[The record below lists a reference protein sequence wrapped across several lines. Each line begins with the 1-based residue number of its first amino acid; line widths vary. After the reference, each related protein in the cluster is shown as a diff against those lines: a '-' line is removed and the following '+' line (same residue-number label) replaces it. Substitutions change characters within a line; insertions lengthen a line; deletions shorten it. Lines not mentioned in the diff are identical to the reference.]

1 MSQEQV
7 TATGILYVVS
17 TPIGNLDDMT
27 PRATASLQNA
37 DLILAEDTRHSGGLL
52 KKFGI
57 TTQAKAY
64 HDHNEREF
72 APKIIERLLAGES
85 IALISDAGTPLVSDP
100 GYFLIK
106 SARQAGIPVTPIP
119 GSCALIAALSA
130 SGLASDRFTFN
141 GFLPPKQKARQK
153 RIQELKLDTA
163 TQIYYEA
170 PHRLAACVADLKE
183 VIGGDRKACVARE
196 LTKMYETIRT
206 DTLEDLDAWLTEE
219 PGQCR
224 GEIVII
230 VEGNP
235 EEQVDDGEDQRTLEI
250 LLEYLSPSQ
259 AVAATV
265 KLTGG
270 KKNQLYKMAQDMG
283 SEKDS

>member
-1 MSQEQV
+1 MSQERAA
-7 TATGILYVVS
+7 TTGILYVVS

-57 TTQAKAY
+57 TTPAKAY

-72 APKIIERLLAGES
+72 APKVIERLIAGES

-106 SARQAGIPVTPIP
+106 SAQLAGIQVTPVP

-130 SGLASDRFTFN
+130 SGIASDRFTFN
-141 GFLPPKQKARQK
+141 GFLPPKQNARQK
-153 RIQELKLDTA
+153 RIQTFILDTT
-163 TQIYYEA
+163 TQIFYEA
-170 PHRLAACVADLKE
+170 PHRLAASIADLKE
-183 VIGGDRKACVARE
+183 VMGGERTACVARE

-206 DTLEDLDAWLTEE
+206 DTLENLDAWLTAE

-230 VEGNP
+230 VEGCP
-235 EEQVDDGEDQRTLEI
+235 EEQEDDGEERRVLEI
-250 LLEYLSPSQ
+250 LMQHLSPSQ

-265 KLTGG
+265 KITGG
-270 KKNQLYKMAQDMG
+270 KKNQLYKMAQEL
-283 SEKDS
+283 EKK